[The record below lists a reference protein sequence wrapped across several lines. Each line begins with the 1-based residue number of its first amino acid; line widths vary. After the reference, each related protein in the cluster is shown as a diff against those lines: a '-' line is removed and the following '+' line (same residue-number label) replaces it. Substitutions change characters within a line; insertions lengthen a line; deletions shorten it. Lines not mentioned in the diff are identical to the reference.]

1 MPLIKS
7 KSKKAMSKNIE
18 AEMDAGKPQKQSVAI
33 AYDIMR
39 RARKKKMALGGAIE
53 PEDHEQKGERKDNSR
68 KEPDSLQEEM
78 VMDHPSDEEDRSNVL
93 FDGKAERIDPL
104 QKELDEDQDS
114 DDIVGRIMRKMRR
127 K

>member
-7 KSKKAMSKNIE
+7 KSKKVMSENIKS
-18 AEMDAGKPQKQSVAI
+18 EMDAGKPQKQSIAI

-39 RARKKKMALGGAIE
+39 RARRKKMSLGGQVE
-53 PEDHEQKGERKDNSR
+53 PEYHDQEGERKNNSR
-68 KEPDSLQEEM
+68 KEPDSLQEHM
-78 VMDHPSDEEDRSNVL
+78 MDHPSDEEDRSNIL

-104 QKELDEDQDS
+104 EKELQEDQDS

>member
-18 AEMDAGKPQKQSVAI
+18 AEMNAGKPQNQSVAI

-39 RARKKKMALGGAIE
+39 RARKRKMALGGAVE
-53 PEDHEQKGERKDNSR
+53 PEDHDQEGERKDNSR
-68 KEPDSLQEEM
+68 SEPESLQEDM
-78 VMDHPSDEEDRSNVL
+78 IHDHPSDEEDRSNVL

-104 QKELDEDQDS
+104 KKEYRED
-114 DDIVGRIMRKMRR
+114 
-127 K
+127 